1 MATDL
6 SLNTSLAANRF
17 TAYVPTSLG
26 AVNRL
31 SDFFFGRFRSL
42 QPRSAVAAPVRPG
55 NAPGFD
61 AIDASASLEHLP
73 LLQPARSSKPLPQL
87 PREMFA
93 EIGGRKHA
101 IDAAANPANFYQ
113 TGTGS
118 FGHKGQTWRDAFR
131 VEVQSPLSSPLGKD
145 LPLLPD
151 SLMRSSLLN
160 AGLDDQM
167 AKIAARWTDYELDVE
182 INNLQQK
189 LDQSFARQAQHQAQ
203 QNELT
208 YLLELRSYKQ
218 AAAGQ
223 AGPASSK
230 GRVVKHL
237 PNTLLDRRTGMIA
250 SISFHNGHEVQI
262 NFSGMGGQG
271 SNFLRGARAVFDRL
285 GWWTPKSYSQASK
298 LTKMVA
304 SHLAEINKRMPEDG
318 KLTLSL
324 SGHSMGGAMATYA
337 ALRNGV
343 PATVINPLRLGIGT
357 RAKVGAK
364 NIKNA
369 PNLVTEVVV
378 QGDWV
383 ADNKHANLWNNRKA
397 RLISGG
403 SPSDGIGRR
412 FMVPAPSTQ
421 QKLDYVLRK
430 QPELSKQ
437 QREDWAR
444 DFDVHNQIH
453 ECLEMAAWQ
462 AAAVR

>member
-1 MATDL
+1 MAPGL

-61 AIDASASLEHLP
+61 AANARASFKQLP
-73 LLQPARSSKPLPQL
+73 QVQPARSSKPLPHL
-87 PREMFA
+87 PKEMYA
-93 EIGGRKHA
+93 EIVGRKHA
-101 IDAAANPANFYQ
+101 IDATANPANFYQ
-113 TGTGS
+113 TGNGT
-118 FGHKGQTWRDAFR
+118 FGHRGETWRDAFR
-131 VEVQSPLSSPLGKD
+131 VEFPSQLPSPLGKD

-167 AKIAARWTDYELDVE
+167 AKIATKWTDHELDAE
-182 INNLQQK
+182 INKLQQN
-189 LDQSFARQAQHQAQ
+189 LGPSYASQAQ

-208 YLLELRSYKQ
+208 YLLELRSHKQ

-237 PNTLLDRRTGMIA
+237 PNTLLDPRTGMIA
-250 SISFHNGHEVQI
+250 SISFHNGREVQI

-285 GWWTPKSYSQASK
+285 GWWTPKSYSQASR
-298 LTKMVA
+298 LTTMVA
-304 SHLAEINKRMPEDG
+304 SHLEELNKQMPEDR

-357 RAKVGAK
+357 RAKVGER

-383 ADNKHANLWNNRKA
+383 ADSKHAKHIYNRKA

-421 QKLDYVLRK
+421 QKLDYVLHQRT
-430 QPELSKQ
+430 ELSKQ
-437 QREDWAR
+437 EREDWVR
-444 DFDVHNQIH
+444 DFDVHNQIQ
-453 ECLEMAAWQ
+453 ECLEMAA
-462 AAAVR
+462 